1 MVCVTRTPLQ
11 TLRVVS
17 VFLLNTP
24 SRTASVPPRTLT
36 LSPDRV
42 KGIERRAELS
52 TVFKRHQ
59 LGGAQEGRTG
69 GQPLDAHDMPDVLR
83 EGTKPEIVEV

>member
-1 MVCVTRTPLQ
+1 M
-11 TLRVVS
+11 
-17 VFLLNTP
+17 
-24 SRTASVPPRTLT
+24 
-36 LSPDRV
+36 